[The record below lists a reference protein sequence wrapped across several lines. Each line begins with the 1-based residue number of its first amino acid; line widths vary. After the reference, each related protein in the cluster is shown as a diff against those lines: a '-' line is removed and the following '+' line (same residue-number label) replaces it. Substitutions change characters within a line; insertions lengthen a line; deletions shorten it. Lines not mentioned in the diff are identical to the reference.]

1 MPAFSVCVCWLI
13 GENVKTAMSIFHV
26 RMTKAAYLG
35 KQRGP
40 GSALQIRLKQPRPCP
55 AYYFSLYGSD
65 YRFAED
71 LKSKLS
77 PGWKQELVVVSQ
89 NLNDTDYSC
98 FVKLCAEV
106 IT

>member
-35 KQRGP
+35 KQRGA
-40 GSALQIRLKQPRPCP
+40 GSVLQIRLKQPQPCLP
-55 AYYFSLYGSD
+55 DYFSLYRSG
-65 YRFAED
+65 FCFTEEP
-71 LKSKLS
+71 KSKLG
-77 PGWKQELVVVSQ
+77 PGRKQDLAVVSHS
-89 NLNDTDYSC
+89 LNDTDYSC
-98 FVKLCAEV
+98 FVKLYAEV